1 MNFKGLKRKS
11 SQSCTVYLLALFS
24 LFILK
29 HFKAVLLLPFLQSSF
44 FNQPMP
50 QWEHLNY
57 PHQQALE
64 CEDNTCSLYR
74 FRADIQAKHI
84 INSLW
89 RHFLLAPQLRSTLMN
104 NMHYCVQK
112 GGVGTMLGLFH
123 GLLFSWGA
131 GSPLPCNSEVKL
143 GVHGSSMGVVK
154 SRNTGVYKSTPSPLR
169 GSNCICHFSPN
180 PIKIMDS

>member
-1 MNFKGLKRKS
+1 
-11 SQSCTVYLLALFS
+11 
-24 LFILK
+24 
-29 HFKAVLLLPFLQSSF
+29 
-44 FNQPMP
+44 
-50 QWEHLNY
+50 
-57 PHQQALE
+57 
-64 CEDNTCSLYR
+64 
-74 FRADIQAKHI
+74 
-84 INSLW
+84 
-89 RHFLLAPQLRSTLMN
+89 MN

-154 SRNTGVYKSTPSPLR
+154 NRNTGVYKSTPSPLR

-180 PIKIMDS
+180 PIKIMDSWNSVKTSLNFVLLNVFLKVEYLKQNCCAQLKLNRIEKEFKMVTERNCGADILNSMQERVA